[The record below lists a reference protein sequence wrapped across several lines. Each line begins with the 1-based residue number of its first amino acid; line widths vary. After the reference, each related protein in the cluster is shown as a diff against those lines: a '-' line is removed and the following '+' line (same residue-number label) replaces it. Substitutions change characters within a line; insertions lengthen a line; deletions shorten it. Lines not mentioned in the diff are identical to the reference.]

1 MLVATIAVLVLAT
14 SFYMIYVLEILKL
27 RRLRAWA
34 SRRHADEPER
44 EQRLK
49 SA

>member
-1 MLVATIAVLVLAT
+1 VLVATIALLVVAT
-14 SFYMIYVLEILKL
+14 SLYMVYVLEILKL
-27 RRLRAWA
+27 RRVRAWA
-34 SRRHADEPER
+34 SRRHADEPE